1 MDGGAGRQGLCGGGL
16 CDRSAHSARS
26 ITMNGSLDPISP
38 MNIAHLLR
46 RSAQIHARQPAVLRG
61 ADLLMDYATL
71 GARTAALAAHL
82 RQQCGVQPGDRVAI
96 YAANCP
102 EYLEALHAIVWA
114 GAVSVPVNYKLHAK
128 ELAYVLADSDARVL
142 LVSQELT
149 GAAQEAGAPDTPV
162 LGSDAYE
169 AALRHA
175 PIPVQDRAPDDVAS
189 LFYTSGTTGRP
200 KGVMQ
205 THRNLLAM
213 TACYF
218 TDVDDVLP
226 GDAMVYAAPMS
237 HGAGLYNYAQVLRG
251 ERHVVPASGGFEPA
265 ELVELADSVGQLT
278 LFAAPTMV
286 HRLVDHVR
294 ATGAD
299 VSGFKTIVYGGGP
312 MYADDLRNALAVMGH
327 RFVQIYGQGESPMT
341 ITALSCAQ
349 LADRDHPRWAER
361 MVSVGVAQSLV
372 EVRVVDA
379 AGQPLPTGETGEVVV
394 RGDTVMPG
402 YWNNPNATAQTLRD
416 GWLYTGDMGA
426 LDADGFLTLKDRSK
440 DVIISGG
447 SNIYPREVEE
457 VLLLHPQV
465 REVAVVGQRDAQ
477 WGEVVVA
484 YLVAGEGGPVADAA
498 LEALCLEHIARFK
511 RPKEYRWVEA
521 LPKNSYG
528 KVLKTELRRG
538 SHPPC

>member
-1 MDGGAGRQGLCGGGL
+1 
-16 CDRSAHSARS
+16 
-26 ITMNGSLDPISP
+26 
-38 MNIAHLLR
+38 MNIARLLQ
-46 RSAQIHARQPAVLRG
+46 RSATLYPDRPALLVGAQPWLT
-61 ADLLMDYATL
+61 YAQL
-71 GARTAALAAHL
+71 GARAAALAGHL
-82 RQQCGVQPGDRVAI
+82 RQQGIGPGDRVAL
-96 YAANCP
+96 YAANVR
-102 EYLEALHAIVWA
+102 EYLEALHAVYWA
-114 GAVSVPVNYKLHAK
+114 GAVTVPVNYKLHAR
-128 ELAYVLADSDARVL
+128 ELAYVLRDSGAALL
-142 LVSQELT
+142 LVSPELAP
-149 GAAQEAGAPDTPV
+149 AATPVAPPGTQVLVLGAP
-162 LGSDAYE
+162 AYE
-169 AALRHA
+169 QALRQ
-175 PIPVQDRAPDDVAS
+175 PPLPVQERAPDDLAS

-218 TDVDDVLP
+218 IGVDDILP

-251 ERHVVPASGGFEPA
+251 ERHVVPLSGGFEPA
-265 ELVELADSVGQLT
+265 ELVQLAASVGQLT

-312 MYADDLRNALAVMGH
+312 MYADDLRNALAVMGN
-327 RFVQIYGQGESPMT
+327 RFAQIYGQGESPMT
-341 ITALSCAQ
+341 ITALSRAQ

-379 AGQPLPTGETGEVVV
+379 TGQPLRTGETGEVVV

-402 YWNNPNATAQTLRD
+402 YWNNPTATAQTLQG

-465 REVAVVGQRDAQ
+465 REVAVVGQRDAE

-484 YLVAGEGGPVADAA
+484 FLVAGEGGAVADAV
-498 LEALCLEHIARFK
+498 LDALCLEHIARFK

-528 KVLKTELRRG
+528 KVLKTELRRM
-538 SHPPC
+538 

>member
-1 MDGGAGRQGLCGGGL
+1 
-16 CDRSAHSARS
+16 
-26 ITMNGSLDPISP
+26 

-46 RSAQIHARQPAVLRG
+46 RSAQLHTHQPAVLHGDRV
-61 ADLLMDYATL
+61 LFDYQTL
-71 GARTAALAAHL
+71 GARTAALAASL
-82 RQQCGVQPGDRVAI
+82 RTRYGVLPGDRVAI
-96 YAANCP
+96 YAANAP

-114 GAVSVPVNYKLHAK
+114 GAVHVPVNYKLHAK
-128 ELAYVLADSDARVL
+128 ELAYVLADSGARVV
-142 LVSQELT
+142 LVSEALHP
-149 GAAQEAGAPDTPV
+149 AAREAGADPAATLV
-162 LGSDAYE
+162 LGSADYQQAVQQ
-169 AALRHA
+169 HGA
-175 PIPVQDRAPDDVAS
+175 PVLVPMPVQDRAPDDIAS
-189 LFYTSGTTGRP
+189 LFYTSGTTGLP

-251 ERHVVPASGGFEPA
+251 GRHVVPASGGFDPA
-265 ELVELADSVGQLT
+265 ELVQLAASVGQLT

-312 MYADDLRNALAVMGH
+312 MYADDLRTAMAVMGDD

-341 ITALSCAQ
+341 ITALSRAH
-349 LADRDHPRWAER
+349 LAETTHPRWADR
-361 MVSVGVAQSLV
+361 MASVGVAQSLV

-379 AGQPLPTGETGEVVV
+379 QGQGVPTGETGEVLV

-402 YWNNPNATAQTLRD
+402 YWNNPDATARTLQA
-416 GWLYTGDMGA
+416 GWLHTGDLGA

-465 REVAVVGQRDAQ
+465 REVAVVGQRDTE

-484 YLVAGEGGPVADAA
+484 YLVAGEGGPVGDAV
-498 LEALCLEHIARFK
+498 LDALCGEHIARFK
-511 RPKEYRWVEA
+511 RPKVYRWVEG

-528 KVLKTELRRG
+528 KVLKTELRG
-538 SHPPC
+538 